1 MQTEW
6 NFNYANYVQN
16 VSLPPGR
23 YKLECWGA
31 CGGAVDTSD
40 WTDCAKGGYSKGEIV
55 FKKRTNL
62 QICVGQSGY
71 EKVSE
76 GSSLTRSGF
85 NGAGAAGK
93 VTTGSFAYSK
103 YGGGAT
109 DIRLYHPSATWGN
122 TESLLSRILVAGG
135 GGGMKNNFA
144 SARSIGHGG
153 GYVGVNGVGR
163 DRDFCGGGSQYQG
176 GTSYDTEE
184 YHGSLGKGGYGNI
197 GIGGGG
203 GWYGGA
209 GSYSNEC
216 GGGGS
221 GYALNKDSYKAPG
234 YIPTPEYYLENIVMT
249 TGGNTTKADGYA
261 KITLLQALP
270 FLTVS
275 SYNSTQATF
284 KADYTDPAL
293 LTKIEWFIDDVL
305 KETITTNLTE
315 EKTINYTLE
324 DNALHTL
331 KIVVTDSNNATA
343 EKVLS
348 ISKNI
353 MPLPENVNL
362 NDISTKLVE
371 VNAGFKVGK
380 TSIINTLALKNIE
393 ASLNNTLVELSE
405 KIKTSFD
412 SSDTSVQDL
421 QNQVTQKNNT
431 ITQLETELS
440 KRKRFITGT
449 YTFTKTDAENFNL
462 SIYDKEGTS
471 KTLTIPVNMG
481 FSPSLIVLSGV
492 TFSTTS
498 KSYVYFDNVCNSNFY
513 NFGYNSDSTHSNP
526 KAVGI
531 LNVSNVGYSSLVLT
545 LYKLSM
551 SEAVGIWAKEGATLT
566 YKIYI

>member
-6 NFNYANYVQN
+6 NFNYTGSMQA
-16 VSLPPGR
+16 VSLLPGK

-31 CGGAVDTSD
+31 SGGISSSNSAFTSG
-40 WTDCAKGGYSKGEIV
+40 ALGGYVKGEIALR
-55 FKKRTNL
+55 KRTNFN
-62 QICVGQSGY
+62 IYVGQSGY
-71 EKVSE
+71 ERVPR
-76 GSSLTRSGF
+76 GSSLTRIGF
-85 NGAGAAGK
+85 NGG
-93 VTTGSFAYSK
+93 GSSVGVYINDYLCSK
-103 YGGGAT
+103 SGGGAT
-109 DIRLYHPSATWGN
+109 DIRLPHSSTLWDDSKG
-122 TESLLSRILVAGG
+122 LLSRILVAGG
-135 GGGMKNNFA
+135 GGSIDIYGT
-144 SARSIGHGG
+144 SSPPPSIGHGG
-153 GYVGVNGVGR
+153 GLDGSDGFDSFGKFNS
-163 DRDFCGGGSQYQG
+163 GGSQYQG
-176 GTSYDTEE
+176 GRGYKASY
-184 YHGSLGKGGYGNI
+184 GSFGKGGSSDLC
-197 GIGGGG
+197 GGG
-203 GWYGGA
+203 GWFGGA
-209 GSYSNEC
+209 GASF
-216 GGGGS
+216 GDVAGGGS
-221 GYALNKDSYKAPG
+221 GYALTKNSYKPAG
-234 YIPTPEYYLENIVMT
+234 YIPTSEYYLENVVMT

-270 FLTVS
+270 FLNIS
-275 SYNSTQATF
+275 SYNSTQVTF
-284 KADYTDPAL
+284 KADHTDPTL
-293 LTKIEWFIDDVL
+293 LTKIEVFIDDTL
-305 KETITTNLTE
+305 KETITTDLTL

-362 NDISTKLVE
+362 QDISTKLVE

-412 SSDTSVQDL
+412 SSDASVQDL

>member
-6 NFNYANYVQN
+6 NFDA
-16 VSLPPGR
+16 VSSAQEIILKPGK
-23 YKLECWGA
+23 YKFECWGA
-31 CGGAVDTSD
+31 RGGATGTPFESGFYYGY
-40 WTDCAKGGYSKGEIV
+40 GGYCSGELTL
-55 FKKRTNL
+55 KKETTL
-62 QICVGQSGY
+62 YLYVGFDGKRGY
-71 EKVSE
+71 TSANNRN
-76 GSSLTRSGF
+76 GWTF
-85 NGAGAAGK
+85 NGGGYG
-93 VTTGSFAYSK
+93 TNRS
-103 YGGGAT
+103 GGGAT
-109 DIRLYHPSATWGN
+109 DIRLVGGEWDNEQG
-122 TESLLSRILVAGG
+122 LLSRIIVAGG
-135 GGGMKNNFA
+135 GGGTFDKEFG
-144 SARSIGHGG
+144 GHGG
-153 GYVGVNGVGR
+153 GLKGKLGTSINSAV
-163 DRDFCGGGSQYQG
+163 CLG
-176 GTSYDTEE
+176 GTQFEGGRGYRDD
-184 YHGSLGKGGYGNI
+184 GSCDGSFGKGATRLANPSAYS
-197 GIGGGG
+197 GGGG
-203 GWYGGA
+203 GWFGGSRPYHSEYG
-209 GSYSNEC
+209 S
-216 GGGGS
+216 GGGS
-221 GYALNKDSYKAPG
+221 GYVLTKDSYKPPG
-234 YIPTPEYYLENIVMT
+234 YIPSSEYYFDNVVMT
-249 TGGNTTKADGYA
+249 TGGNTTVVSNYSDGYA

-275 SYNSTQATF
+275 SYNSITATF
-284 KADYTDPAL
+284 KAEHTDPTL
-293 LTKIEWFIDDVL
+293 LTKIEYFIDDVL
-305 KETITTNLTE
+305 KETITTDLTT

-353 MPLPENVNL
+353 MPLPVENVNL
-362 NDISTKLVE
+362 NDISTKLTE
-371 VNAGFKVGK
+371 VNAGFRTGK

-412 SSDTSVQDL
+412 SSDASVQDL

-449 YTFTKTDAENFNL
+449 YTFTKTDADNFNL